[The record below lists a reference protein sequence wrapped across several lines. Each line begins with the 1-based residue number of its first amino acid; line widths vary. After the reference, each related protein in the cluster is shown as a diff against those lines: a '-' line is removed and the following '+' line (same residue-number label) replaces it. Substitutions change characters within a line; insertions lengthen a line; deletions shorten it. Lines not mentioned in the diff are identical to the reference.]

1 MGRIIIKTSHWKLN
15 YQLVVTLTSHDGVQD
30 VRQPN
35 DGVWAGKR
43 LLRTWCS
50 TERIT
55 LPS

>member
-1 MGRIIIKTSHWKLN
+1 MEVKAK
-15 YQLVVTLTSHDGVQD
+15 LVVTLTSHDGVQD
-30 VRQPN
+30 VRQPD

-43 LLRTWCS
+43 LLRTCYS